1 MASRTSGSQ
10 VGFSTS
16 AGGLGQKLAVM
27 RIVSAVQSTNL
38 QWPFRPNCPYSIH
51 QNRPKRPFALYALQ
65 IIANVRF
72 LRTRTGAPPI
82 LSRFIESRPST
93 NSSFRLVSCLC
104 QQQMVI
110 DIVLGER
117 CSERPYASFHNSL
130 AECPYKTAKVRK
142 IIHANGASHDLKFDR
157 HAESAKIV
165 IVFLGLELA
174 RTKYMGVTKA
184 YI

>member
-1 MASRTSGSQ
+1 MAVWEKCVTGRPEQVSKGS
-10 VGFSTS
+10 VVKS
-16 AGGLGQKLAVM
+16 AWS
-27 RIVSAVQSTNL
+27 SA
-38 QWPFRPNCPYSIH
+38 P
-51 QNRPKRPFALYALQ
+51 RPKRPFALYALQ